1 MMLFKY
7 SFRCPDCDPV
17 GGGGNSDGT
26 TSGGNDKSLSVL
38 LFDLEIVGIS
48 AACLV
53 VLILIIA
60 VIVWKMGKCCCV
72 CHCQKP
78 PSEIVENNEL
88 YGAPADDYQYAKDQ
102 YNTKTVDNND
112 YYYDN

>member
-1 MMLFKY
+1 MLQ
-7 SFRCPDCDPV
+7 STLIRCPGCDSA

-26 TSGGNDKSLSVL
+26 TSDGNVEESPTVSLL
-38 LFDLEIVGIS
+38 DLEIAGIS

-60 VIVWKMGKCCCV
+60 VIVWKMGLCCCV
-72 CHCQKP
+72 CHCQKT
-78 PSEIVENNEL
+78 STEIVELNEL

-102 YNTKTVDNND
+102 YNTKTVDNNE

>member
-1 MMLFKY
+1 MLFRTLV
-7 SFRCPDCDPV
+7 RCPECDSA
-17 GGGGNSDGT
+17 GGNSTDT
-26 TSGGNDKSLSVL
+26 TTAKNEMSSPSVPI
-38 LFDLEIVGIS
+38 FDLEIAGIS

-60 VIVWKMGKCCCV
+60 VIVWKMGLCCCV
-72 CHCQKP
+72 CQCPKT
-78 PSEIVENNEL
+78 STEIVDLNEL